1 MGITL
6 ATRMQKIK
14 PSPTLAVAEKAAKLK
29 AEGHKPPPASVAKEY
44 VHADKGKHF
53 AKATKK

>member
-1 MGITL
+1 M
-6 ATRMQKIK
+6 
-14 PSPTLAVAEKAAKLK
+14 PSVSGPQHRFMAMAQTPKGRAKLE

-53 AKATKK
+53 VKATKK